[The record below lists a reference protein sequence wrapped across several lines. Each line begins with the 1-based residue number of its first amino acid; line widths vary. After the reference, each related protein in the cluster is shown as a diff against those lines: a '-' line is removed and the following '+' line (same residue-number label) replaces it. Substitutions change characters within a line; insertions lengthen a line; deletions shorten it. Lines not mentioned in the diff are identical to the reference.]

1 MEKLLK
7 YKVIPEGMID
17 DIHIPIDIVYINYR
31 DIKKIGITAREAF
44 EAISKVNL
52 NPMGI
57 NIFDPDSVCT
67 TSDGVMVEGTVRFMA
82 AADRGKFNKDFGFLE
97 AMEMPY
103 SDELIN
109 EEPHLFQWKKSFNG
123 RKLFRGPDASK
134 KIIPVHKACVTG
146 RACNQNC
153 STEMANMVTMEEI
166 MLPILGQQEIINNG
180 NVLIGYTGQIVSVGV
195 GMTVPEL
202 SGRLFPT
209 RQFKAGDTAH
219 ACSKRAKY
227 LKETVPCMACD
238 KKTLAKNIIRCI
250 LTGGIPGRN
259 ISCAPSVLT
268 IAKHLGSKID
278 YENITPAAYE
288 ELESI
293 GFDKSWMEK
302 DLEILSAEEIIQ
314 NADSI
319 IPGLEGAKKY
329 KVSDIVKE
337 MSVEV

>member
-1 MEKLLK
+1 MAKLK
-7 YKVIPEGMID
+7 YKLLPEGMIG

-31 DIKKIGITAREAF
+31 DVTAANIMPKQAF
-44 EAISKVNL
+44 EAIAKTSL

-67 TSDGVMVEGTVRFMA
+67 TSDGVMVDGTVRFMA

-103 SDELIN
+103 SDELIK
-109 EEPHLFQWKKSFNG
+109 EEPHMFQWKKSFDG
-123 RKLFRGPDASK
+123 RKLFRGPDVSK
-134 KIIPVHKACVTG
+134 KIIPVHNACVTG

-219 ACSKRAKY
+219 ACAKRAKN
-227 LKETVPCMACD
+227 LKETVPCLACD
-238 KKTLAKNIIRCI
+238 KKTLAKNIIKC
-250 LTGGIPGRN
+250 LVTGGIPGGN
-259 ISCAPSVLT
+259 IACSPAVLT
-268 IAKHLGSKID
+268 IAKHIGAKID
-278 YENITPAAYE
+278 YGKITKAAYE
-288 ELESI
+288 ELATI
-293 GFDKSWMEK
+293 GFDEDWMKK
-302 DLEILSAEEIIQ
+302 DLEKMTPEELIER
-314 NADSI
+314 ADEL

-337 MSVEV
+337 CEAEI